1 MNLNNFN
8 TNWNKPST
16 FTAQTYGTKTS
27 VEIDHSDLDLD
38 EVMGAFQTL
47 IIGMG
52 YSSDGLKSWIIE
64 KASQYQEEDTEYLKD
79 KLNGWKEDDEEE
91 PLIDQF
97 EWNKRR
103 DSLADM
109 VENYVNVPIHFYIDD
124 SGKKKY
130 DVEEMKGYFEN
141 KIKELE
147 NE

>member
-1 MNLNNFN
+1 MNYENFK
-8 TNWNKPST
+8 TGFNKPAI
-16 FTAQTYGTKTS
+16 FTAQTYGTKTT
-27 VEIDHSDLDLD
+27 VEIDHCDIDLD
-38 EVMGAFQTL
+38 EVMNAFETL

-52 YSSDGLKSWIIE
+52 YSKDSLKDWVIE